1 MLMDLIKGRLPNSL
15 KSSGVPQKPKTA
27 ASSGH
32 PKAKGKPTSGQKQS
46 PQPTSK
52 PLTVSERQRMARRP
66 PSFTE
71 LLPWT
76 GFDPKDEIFYLK
88 DGRSIGAIFEFT
100 PIPTEAQP
108 ESFFEERR
116 RAVQEALQSI
126 PESESPWIAQWFL
139 NDDRNIDAVIDEFV
153 SYIKKVHA
161 KKRGRA
167 EEILN
172 SKFTQAFIE
181 ELKAHLDSV
190 SKETGLFVDT
200 QVTGQIW
207 RGQVRRTRCV
217 VYKKFPTVTEDDT
230 DPREQMEQ
238 AIRGLMSAFTEAGV
252 GVRRLNGE
260 DFYNWMVPFFNRKP
274 DWASTPADML
284 KKAPYPGDDGDG
296 SDPLGVASPI
306 FGWDLAEALS
316 FSEPESDLD
325 NGLWRFDGVP
335 VKALTLQQIKRHP
348 TVGHFTAERKQGK
361 SETFARFDRMPA
373 NSMLS
378 ITVVIEP
385 QHQVSRRVEGIRDA
399 SKAKTPLAERTH
411 QECNRV
417 LKRMADDDKLYPMV
431 MVLYVSG
438 SNDVELARSI
448 SDVNAQMNPTGL
460 RFIASKHDLTPLDA
474 FIRAL
479 PMAFDHD
486 FDSKEMH
493 RSRLVFASQIAAL
506 LPVYGRVR
514 GTGHSGFFFFNRGGE
529 PLLIDP
535 LNKKDRK
542 KNAHMLLMGPTG
554 AGKSALL
561 VYLQRLTMAVHRP
574 RLVLVDAGESFGLS
588 VQDFADL
595 GLSTLSVKLNSE
607 AEVSLPPFVHACK
620 LLEDPEAMAT
630 FNKAERMRGQ
640 PSAAS
645 TADEDSPEAQALADR
660 IAALKAESMEHVSED
675 ELDEDDDEPGGKKE
689 EEADPRD
696 YLAEMVLSAILMITG
711 GEAKEV
717 ERLTRA
723 DQYLISIAILRAAK
737 AASQAGNPH
746 PRTEDVAIQLMGMV
760 KDQGLSE
767 NRRLRAEDMGM
778 AMMEFTSGIRGRLF
792 NRYGSDWPDVDVT
805 LVEMGALTK
814 DGYGD
819 ALALAYTSLIDSVQ
833 ARGEKTHYE
842 GRPIVFLTDEAH
854 IITTN
859 SLLGPKIAKGTK
871 MWRKLGIWLWL
882 ATQNMKDF
890 PDSMSRVLS
899 MCEWWLLLTM
909 DKSEI
914 EEVARFKSLTR
925 EQRMLMESTTKE
937 PPKYTEGVLISSIG
951 QMLFR
956 SVPPPLSIALAMTE
970 QHEKA
975 DRLNLMREHG
985 CSEVSAARL
994 VARQLAHSREETLV
1008 ADATKSTREASH
1020 A

>member
-1 MLMDLIKGRLPNSL
+1 MLMDLLKGRLPSS
-15 KSSGVPQKPKTA
+15 KSVKSHVTAKTSKSTGQSKSPGS
-27 ASSGH
+27 AS
-32 PKAKGKPTSGQKQS
+32 PT
-46 PQPTSK
+46 PASK
-52 PLTVSERQRMARRP
+52 PLTISERQRMARRP

-76 GFDPKDEIFYLK
+76 GFDPQDEIFYLK

-108 ESFFEERR
+108 ETFFEERR
-116 RAVQEALQSI
+116 RAVQEALQSL
-126 PESESPWIAQWFL
+126 PETESPWVAQWFL
-139 NDDRNIDAVIDEFV
+139 NDDRNIDAVKDEFV
-153 SYIKKVHA
+153 RYIKSVHA
-161 KKRGRA
+161 KKPGRA
-167 EEILN
+167 NEILN
-172 SKFTQAFIE
+172 SQFTQAFID
-181 ELKAHLDSV
+181 ELGLHLDSV
-190 SKETGLFVDT
+190 SKEGGLFVDT

-207 RGQVRRTRCV
+207 RGQMRRTRCV
-217 VYKKFPTVTEDDT
+217 IYKKFPSVAEDDT

-238 AIRGLMSAFTEAGV
+238 AIRALTSAFVEAGV

-260 DFYNWMVPFFNRKP
+260 AFYNWMVPFFNRKP

-284 KKAPYPGDDGDG
+284 KKAPYPGDDG
-296 SDPLGVASPI
+296 SDPSSASPI
-306 FGWDLAEALS
+306 FGWDLSETLS
-316 FSEPESDLD
+316 FSEPESDMEH
-325 NGLWRFDGVP
+325 GLWRFDGVP

-348 TVGHFTAERKQGK
+348 NIGHFTAERKQGK

-378 ITVVIEP
+378 ITVVIES
-385 QHQVSRRVEGIRDA
+385 QHQVSRRVETIRDA

-417 LKRMADDDKLYPMV
+417 LKRMANDDKLYPMS
-431 MVLYVSG
+431 MVLYVSA
-438 SNDVELARSI
+438 SNDIELARSI

-474 FIRAL
+474 FIRGL

-486 FDSKEMH
+486 FDAKEMH

-514 GTGHSGFFFFNRGGE
+514 GTGHPGFFFFNRGGE

-561 VYLQRLTMAVHRP
+561 VYLMRLFMAVHKP

-595 GLSTLSVKLNSE
+595 GLTTLSVKLNSE

-620 LLEDPEAMAT
+620 LLDDPEAMAT

-640 PSAAS
+640 PSTAA
-645 TADEDSPEAQALADR
+645 TGEDDSPEAQAIAER
-660 IAALKAESMEHVSED
+660 IATLRAESMETEEEV
-675 ELDEDDDEPGGKKE
+675 DEDDDESASPKKIE
-689 EEADPRD
+689 VDPRD

-711 GEAKEV
+711 GETKEV

-737 AASQAGNPH
+737 GASQAGNPH
-746 PRTEDVAIQLMGMV
+746 PRTEDVAIELMGMV

-767 NRRLRAEDMGM
+767 SRRLRAEDMGM

-985 CSEVSAARL
+985 CSEVAAARL
-994 VARQLAHSREETLV
+994 VAQQLAHSRDESRVQEVIKT
-1008 ADATKSTREASH
+1008 TRENSH
-1020 A
+1020 V